1 MQLILKFIVHSFKIV
16 IFAETN
22 FGRTMTKAIIRYLFV
37 LFVAFLCI
45 PVDAQNLKWRDMY
58 QVKKKDTLFGIAKNF
73 GLTLEEL
80 INANPEMKVAGYE
93 LKKGDYIFIPYPS
106 NATEKPTNTVPATKL
121 QPQNTARSASQEQHA
136 LARRGWRRK
145 ADDRIL
151 QRVSYGLRQSETT
164 RLFYRHTCVER
175 ADRR

>member
-1 MQLILKFIVHSFKIV
+1 MQLILKFIAHSFKIV
-16 IFAETN
+16 IFAVTN
-22 FGRTMTKAIIRYLFV
+22 FGRTMTKAIIRYLLV

-93 LKKGDYIFIPYPS
+93 LKKGKASMAHTLFTINKLPYII
-106 NATEKPTNTVPATKL
+106 NN
-121 QPQNTARSASQEQHA
+121 
-136 LARRGWRRK
+136 
-145 ADDRIL
+145 
-151 QRVSYGLRQSETT
+151 
-164 RLFYRHTCVER
+164 
-175 ADRR
+175 